1 VTAPTIGKIAT
12 GTPLRK
18 LGTSISKEEIQR
30 LDLPDGTIV
39 HIDNFGLMKFCRQY
53 SRSKGR

>member
-39 HIDNFGLMKFCRQY
+39 HIDNLV
-53 SRSKGR
+53 